1 MLSNGNSWIF
11 ACKLI
16 KFSTSIY
23 SFIALHQFV
32 SVFLCLL
39 NNTFK
44 KILNKSKIKETMY
57 NLASQQ
63 KSDIEYAPKL

>member
-16 KFSTSIY
+16 KFSTSFY
-23 SFIALHQFV
+23 SFIALHQFA
-32 SVFLCLL
+32 SVFLL